1 MELTPASP
9 LQPGSHVAGKVMDG
23 ELVAINLRT
32 GLYYSSSGIG
42 AVIWQLMEAGHT
54 TDSISAAIVARLN
67 VPPDRVRS
75 DVTDFLQ
82 RLLEADLV
90 AGTDAPPGVP
100 GDVTIDAAIAYEA
113 PSLTRYDDMEKAFA
127 LDPPLRA

>member
-1 MELTPASP
+1 MSVTPAIV

-42 AVIWQLMEAGHT
+42 AVIWQLMEAGHAME
-54 TDSISAAIVARLN
+54 SISTTISEGLK
-67 VPPDRVRS
+67 VPSERVRT
-75 DVTDFLQ
+75 DVAAFLQ
-82 RLLEADLV
+82 RLLDEDLV
-90 AGTDAPPGVP
+90 TAAESAPGAPGTV
-100 GDVTIDAAIAYEA
+100 AIAYANGYEA
-113 PSLTRYDDMEKAFA
+113 PSLTSYDDMEKAFA